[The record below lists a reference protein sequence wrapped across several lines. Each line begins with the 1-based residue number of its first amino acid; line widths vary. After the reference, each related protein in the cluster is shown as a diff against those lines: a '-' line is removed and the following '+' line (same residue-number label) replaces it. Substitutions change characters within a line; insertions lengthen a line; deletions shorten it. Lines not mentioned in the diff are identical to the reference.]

1 MDNASKALIM
11 AGAVLISI
19 AIVGV
24 GVYIFSSTS
33 SITETGQAQMDAASL
48 ALTNSTLRQYVG
60 SNVRG
65 TQVIELIDY
74 LRVLN
79 ANGAYPTEIKINNKS
94 VTGLI
99 PSKNKTYNISI
110 DSDDIDTNNGYIKNF
125 TIKGTDN
132 SEL

>member
-48 ALTNSTLRQYVG
+48 ALANSTLRQYVG

-79 ANGAYPTEIKINNKS
+79 ANGAYPTEIKINGAAATSKN
-94 VTGLI
+94 
-99 PSKNKTYNISI
+99 PSKNATYNISI
-110 DSDDIDTNNGYIKNF
+110 GTNDIDANSGYITNF
-125 TIKGTDN
+125 TITTTAGAA
-132 SEL
+132 L